1 MTVRTC
7 LVVTVAL
14 AVLATTACSR
24 KPEPAP
30 RLDVTVGPKGVS
42 VGVTAAKSKV
52 DVKAPAPAAP
62 AAVKLPAAWPKEFV
76 LPAGAIVTETN
87 ETEGKIVLD
96 LKAPGKVEALVEYY
110 VTAMAKQGWKQESK
124 GVEAGEANLEF
135 TRPGRKANVHI
146 TDGEGAASLTLTATK
161 VTEE

>member
-14 AVLATTACSR
+14 AVLTATACSR

-30 RLDVTVGPKGVS
+30 GVDVSVGPKGVT
-42 VGVTAAKSKV
+42 VGVTAPKAKV
-52 DVKAPAPAAP
+52 DVKVAAPAVP

-76 LPAGAIVTETN
+76 LPAGATVTESN
-87 ETEGKIVLD
+87 ESEGKIVVD
-96 LKAPGKVEALVEYY
+96 LKAPGKVATLAEFYAS
-110 VTAMAKQGWKQESK
+110 TMPRQGWKQESK
-124 GVEAGEANLEF
+124 SMEAGEANLEF
-135 TRPGRKANVHI
+135 TRPGRKANVHM